1 MLEMETERRE
11 LLWQFGQIGAEGVG
25 PSGKSVCV
33 CVGDGSLIPNQTL
46 ETVFEEEKGFFCLLS
61 IGGGRRVTELGV
73 GFVAL

>member
-1 MLEMETERRE
+1 MAVRTDRG
-11 LLWQFGQIGAEGVG
+11 WGG
-25 PSGKSVCV
+25 PSGKRV

-46 ETVFEEEKGFFCLLS
+46 ETVFEEQEGCFLVLS